1 MRFMPLHKRYLTLL
15 RQVQLTVVHN
25 SAGNEKQ
32 CAPVREL
39 LMDEYS
45 MRYLLNLDTY

>member
-1 MRFMPLHKRYLTLL
+1 MRFMPLHKRYLTML

-25 SAGNEKQ
+25 CAGNEKQ

-45 MRYLLNLDTY
+45 MRYLLNFDTY